1 MVTISH
7 VVKKLVD
14 ERIFLQE
21 AINQGIVSNS
31 LLASKLKKEIEKE
44 MGENVSNSSIIMALR
59 RYKEKLEKT
68 SNKTSFEYFTEID
81 MKTNITYII
90 VRSVPSIKNKLLKI
104 YDLVNFREGDIL
116 NIIQG
121 NYLNGIITNQRYKDK
136 ILKLFESE
144 NILYI
149 LENLVSFSLLNRE
162 TYLYNPGFF
171 YNIFRILAWD
181 NINLLTVLDTPRDF
195 IILVEQK
202 DAAKCLKSL
211 EYFLQKR

>member
-1 MVTISH
+1 MVTVSH
-7 VVKKLVD
+7 VVKKLIN
-14 ERIFLQE
+14 ERDFLQE
-21 AINQGIVSNS
+21 AIHQGIVSNS
-31 LLASKLKKEIEKE
+31 LLASKLKKDIE
-44 MGENVSNSSIIMALR
+44 MQIGESVSDHSIIMALR
-59 RYKEKLEKT
+59 RYKEKLDKT

-81 MKTNITYII
+81 MKTNITYIV

-104 YDLVNFREGDIL
+104 YDLVNFKEGDIL

-136 ILKLFESE
+136 ILNLFEPE
-144 NILYI
+144 NILYV

-195 IILVEQK
+195 IILVDQK
-202 DAAKCLKSL
+202 DAVKCFNSL
-211 EYFLQKR
+211 EYFLQKK

>member
-44 MGENVSNSSIIMALR
+44 MGETVSNSSIIMALR

-136 ILKLFESE
+136 ILNLFESE
-144 NILYI
+144 NILYT

-211 EYFLQKR
+211 EYFLQKK